1 MATLLSSDNG
11 DPRDA
16 AFAGMRRD
24 MAASVAAMAE
34 ELIPGHADTTLSPP
48 VLAALEQV
56 PRHRFVPEGQRDFA
70 YLNRPLEIGYGQT
83 ISQPY
88 IVALMTELLHI
99 GPGSRVLEIGTG
111 CGYQT
116 AVLAEMGA
124 DVYSVELVEPLSERA
139 AALLQALGYQVQTRI
154 GDGRQ
159 GWPEQA
165 PFDAIIV
172 TAAVPEVPP
181 ALLEQLRAGGRLVIP
196 LGERETSQELTLV
209 YQEGKSRWKHK
220 PILQVRFVPLI
231 GTQ

>member
-1 MATLLSSDNG
+1 MAALLSSDSG
-11 DPRDA
+11 DPMDA

-24 MAASVAAMAE
+24 MVTTVAAMAE
-34 ELIPGHADTTLSPP
+34 ELIPGPESASLSQS
-48 VLAALEQV
+48 VLEAMDRV

-88 IVALMTELLHI
+88 IVALMTELLQVT
-99 GPGSRVLEIGTG
+99 PGSRVLEVGTG

-124 DVYSVELVEPLSERA
+124 EVYSVELVEQLSESA
-139 AALLQALGYQVQTRI
+139 SALLQELGHQVQTRI
-154 GDGRQ
+154 GDGSQ

-181 ALLEQLRAGGRLVIP
+181 ALLKQLKPEGRLILP
-196 LGERETSQELTLV
+196 LGERDGPQQLTLIKRN
-209 YQEGKSRWKHK
+209 EKGRWEHNSV
-220 PILQVRFVPLI
+220 LAVRFVPLV
-231 GTQ
+231 GAQ

>member
-1 MATLLSSDNG
+1 MAMLSSSDTG
-11 DPRDA
+11 DPMDA

-24 MAASVAAMAE
+24 MVTTVAAMAE
-34 ELIPGHADTTLSPP
+34 ELIPGHESNKLTQP
-48 VLAALEQV
+48 VLEALEHV

-88 IVALMTELLHI
+88 IVALMTELLDI
-99 GPGSRVLEIGTG
+99 SAGDRVLEIGTG

-124 DVYSVELVEPLSERA
+124 DVYSVELVEQLAESART
-139 AALLQALGYQVQTRI
+139 LLQELGYQVQTRI

-172 TAAVPEVPP
+172 TAAISEVPP
-181 ALLEQLRAGGRLVIP
+181 ALLEQLKPDGRLIIP
-196 LGERETSQELTLV
+196 LGEHDSAQELTLITRNDK
-209 YQEGKSRWKHK
+209 GRWERN
-220 PILQVRFVPLI
+220 PVLPVRFVPLI